1 MDRIDPVRRPA
12 PGPADPVPGL
22 LRSRRTSDQ
31 PGHRP
36 PQERHERQPPPE
48 EPPAD
53 DGRPHVDVR
62 V

>member
-12 PGPADPVPGL
+12 PGPPDPVPAL
-22 LRSRRTSDQ
+22 QRSRRTNDQ
-31 PGHRP
+31 PGHRRP
-36 PQERHERQPPPE
+36 PQERPERQPPEE
-48 EPPAD
+48 EPPD